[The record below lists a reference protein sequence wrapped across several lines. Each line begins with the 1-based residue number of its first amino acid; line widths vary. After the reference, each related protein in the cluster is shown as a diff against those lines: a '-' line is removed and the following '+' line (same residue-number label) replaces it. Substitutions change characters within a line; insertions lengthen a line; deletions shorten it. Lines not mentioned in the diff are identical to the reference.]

1 MADMQHVDSR
11 DERIEVDPDRR
22 FGKAV
27 IRGTRVAVDEVVG
40 LLASGMNK
48 EEVAAEFDIEL
59 DDVHAALAHASR
71 AVANER
77 RWAE

>member
-1 MADMQHVDSR
+1 MTDNDTTNGHGD
-11 DERIEVDPDRR
+11 RIEIDPGKR

-27 IRGTRVAVDEVVG
+27 IRGTRVAVDEVIG
-40 LLASGMNK
+40 LLATGQTK
-48 EEVAAEFDIEL
+48 DEVAAEFGIEVDDI
-59 DDVHAALAHASR
+59 HAALEYASR